1 MSSNLVS
8 KEGVFIS
15 FKCELCGNS
24 DLKYIGYIN
33 EIPYCR
39 RCIYFKGE
47 EVDNNNFYSSK
58 NFKPVINYHL
68 TPEQIEI
75 SNKILEGFKKKE
87 DILVY
92 AVCGAGKTEL
102 VFKVITYALKN
113 HLKVGFAI
121 PRKDVVIELA
131 RRFQEIFKDNV
142 VTSLYGGNTKLLV
155 GDIIVLTTHQL
166 YRYDHYFDLLILDEI
181 DAFPYR
187 DNQVLEALF
196 KRSVKGNYILM
207 SATPSSET
215 LIEFE
220 GEKKLLLTLFQ
231 RYHGGKIPLPEVL
244 IAPFF
249 LMHLTLINEMKKIL
263 KENKPL
269 LIFVPTIERAESLY
283 QYLKHLFKKGERVH
297 SKSLKRNEI
306 IEDFRNLKYDYLVTT
321 SILERG
327 VTLANLQVIIFE
339 ADSSI
344 YNAPSLI
351 QISGRVGRKADFPNG
366 KVLFLAS
373 KKNKEI
379 ILALNEIGRLNG

>member
-1 MSSNLVS
+1 M
-8 KEGVFIS
+8 
-15 FKCELCGNS
+15 
-24 DLKYIGYIN
+24 
-33 EIPYCR
+33 
-39 RCIYFKGE
+39 
-47 EVDNNNFYSSK
+47 
-58 NFKPVINYHL
+58 
-68 TPEQIEI
+68 
-75 SNKILEGFKKKE
+75 
-87 DILVY
+87 
-92 AVCGAGKTEL
+92 CGAGKTEL

-220 GEKKLLLTLFQ
+220 GEKKLLLTLFK

>member
-1 MSSNLVS
+1 M
-8 KEGVFIS
+8 
-15 FKCELCGNS
+15 
-24 DLKYIGYIN
+24 
-33 EIPYCR
+33 
-39 RCIYFKGE
+39 
-47 EVDNNNFYSSK
+47 
-58 NFKPVINYHL
+58 
-68 TPEQIEI
+68 
-75 SNKILEGFKKKE
+75 
-87 DILVY
+87 
-92 AVCGAGKTEL
+92 CGAGKTEL

-379 ILALNEIGRLNG
+379 TLALNEIGRLNG

>member
-1 MSSNLVS
+1 M
-8 KEGVFIS
+8 
-15 FKCELCGNS
+15 
-24 DLKYIGYIN
+24 
-33 EIPYCR
+33 
-39 RCIYFKGE
+39 
-47 EVDNNNFYSSK
+47 
-58 NFKPVINYHL
+58 
-68 TPEQIEI
+68 
-75 SNKILEGFKKKE
+75 
-87 DILVY
+87 
-92 AVCGAGKTEL
+92 CGAGKTEL

-327 VTLANLQVIIFE
+327 VTLSNLQVIIFE

-379 ILALNEIGRLNG
+379 TLALNEIGRLNG

>member
-1 MSSNLVS
+1 M
-8 KEGVFIS
+8 
-15 FKCELCGNS
+15 
-24 DLKYIGYIN
+24 
-33 EIPYCR
+33 
-39 RCIYFKGE
+39 
-47 EVDNNNFYSSK
+47 
-58 NFKPVINYHL
+58 
-68 TPEQIEI
+68 
-75 SNKILEGFKKKE
+75 
-87 DILVY
+87 
-92 AVCGAGKTEL
+92 CGAGKTEL

-249 LMHLTLINEMKKIL
+249 LMHLTLIKEMKKIL

>member
-1 MSSNLVS
+1 M
-8 KEGVFIS
+8 
-15 FKCELCGNS
+15 
-24 DLKYIGYIN
+24 
-33 EIPYCR
+33 
-39 RCIYFKGE
+39 
-47 EVDNNNFYSSK
+47 
-58 NFKPVINYHL
+58 
-68 TPEQIEI
+68 
-75 SNKILEGFKKKE
+75 
-87 DILVY
+87 
-92 AVCGAGKTEL
+92 CGAGKTEL

-142 VTSLYGGNTKLLV
+142 VTSLYGGNSKLLV

-220 GEKKLLLTLFQ
+220 GEKKLLLTLFK

-327 VTLANLQVIIFE
+327 VTLSNLQVIIFE

-379 ILALNEIGRLNG
+379 TLALNEIGRLNG

>member
-1 MSSNLVS
+1 M
-8 KEGVFIS
+8 
-15 FKCELCGNS
+15 
-24 DLKYIGYIN
+24 
-33 EIPYCR
+33 
-39 RCIYFKGE
+39 
-47 EVDNNNFYSSK
+47 
-58 NFKPVINYHL
+58 
-68 TPEQIEI
+68 
-75 SNKILEGFKKKE
+75 
-87 DILVY
+87 
-92 AVCGAGKTEL
+92 CGAGKTEL

>member
-1 MSSNLVS
+1 M
-8 KEGVFIS
+8 
-15 FKCELCGNS
+15 
-24 DLKYIGYIN
+24 
-33 EIPYCR
+33 
-39 RCIYFKGE
+39 
-47 EVDNNNFYSSK
+47 
-58 NFKPVINYHL
+58 
-68 TPEQIEI
+68 
-75 SNKILEGFKKKE
+75 
-87 DILVY
+87 
-92 AVCGAGKTEL
+92 CGAGKTEL

-220 GEKKLLLTLFQ
+220 GEKKLLLTLFK

-327 VTLANLQVIIFE
+327 VTLSNLQVIIFE

-379 ILALNEIGRLNG
+379 TLALNEIGRLNG

>member
-1 MSSNLVS
+1 M
-8 KEGVFIS
+8 
-15 FKCELCGNS
+15 
-24 DLKYIGYIN
+24 
-33 EIPYCR
+33 
-39 RCIYFKGE
+39 
-47 EVDNNNFYSSK
+47 
-58 NFKPVINYHL
+58 
-68 TPEQIEI
+68 
-75 SNKILEGFKKKE
+75 
-87 DILVY
+87 
-92 AVCGAGKTEL
+92 CGAGKTEL

-220 GEKKLLLTLFQ
+220 GEKKLLLTLFK

-327 VTLANLQVIIFE
+327 VTLSNLQVIIFE

>member
-1 MSSNLVS
+1 M
-8 KEGVFIS
+8 
-15 FKCELCGNS
+15 
-24 DLKYIGYIN
+24 
-33 EIPYCR
+33 
-39 RCIYFKGE
+39 
-47 EVDNNNFYSSK
+47 
-58 NFKPVINYHL
+58 
-68 TPEQIEI
+68 
-75 SNKILEGFKKKE
+75 
-87 DILVY
+87 
-92 AVCGAGKTEL
+92 CGAGKTEL

-220 GEKKLLLTLFQ
+220 GEKKLLLTLFK

-379 ILALNEIGRLNG
+379 TLALNEIGRLNG